1 MAHLTVNFRS
11 KALGMPVM
19 LDVLMPQ
26 GRGGYKTLYLL
37 HGAGGDHSSW
47 VLNTRIADYVN
58 NKNIAVIMPS
68 GKNRFYVKNQY
79 GKDFYS
85 YITDE
90 LIDICEKWF
99 DISHNACDRYI
110 AGMSMGGYGA
120 VYAALKNPYMYNTA
134 FSYSGLLNILERFD
148 KPQGID
154 MFPVF
159 GTRQQLVENE
169 YDLYTLIDKYYDNS
183 SDCTCEK
190 TDTFNNYNKDNKYTD
205 SSKTRFVITCGQED
219 SRIHMSRQFY
229 EALNAAGI
237 DSMYKENTGGHDF
250 AYWDYCIEQTVKYIC
265 GEETAWQ

>member
-47 VLNTRIADYVN
+47 LLNTRIADYVN
-58 NKNIAVIMPS
+58 NRNIAVVMPS
-68 GKNRFYVKNQY
+68 GKNRFYVENAY

-90 LIDICEKWF
+90 LVSQCEEWF
-99 DISHNACDRYI
+99 DISSNPKDRYI

-120 VYAALKNPYMYNTA
+120 MYAALKKPGMYNTA
-134 FSYSGLLNILERFD
+134 FSYSGLLNILERYD

-154 MFPVF
+154 MYPVF
-159 GTRQQLVENE
+159 GTRQELIDHG
-169 YDLYTLIDKYYDNS
+169 YDLYTILDGYKADVSTSY
-183 SDCTCEK
+183 
-190 TDTFNNYNKDNKYTD
+190 
-205 SSKTRFVITCGQED
+205 VVACGSED
-219 SRIHMSRQFY
+219 PRIHMSRQFSK
-229 EALNAAGI
+229 ALTKAGI
-237 DSMYKENTGGHDF
+237 DNIYAEYDGEHNF
-250 AYWDYCIEQTVKYIC
+250 QYWDYCIEQTIKYID
-265 GEETAWQ
+265 GEETSWQ